1 MALRLQP
8 NPTFRAKVGIP
19 VPGQEKPEEIVCVFA
34 HMTRDEFREFTAP
47 EVAAARNDA
56 DSLARIIRGWEGV
69 DAEFSADALALLCQQ
84 YHGAAYAIS
93 SAFVAELTKAR
104 LGN

>member
-8 NPTFRAKVGIP
+8 NPTFRAKVGVP
-19 VPGQEKPEEIVCVFA
+19 VSGQEKPEEIVCVFA
-34 HMTRDEFREFTAP
+34 HMTRDEFREFAAP
-47 EVAAARNDA
+47 EVANARTDA
-56 DSLARIIRGWEGV
+56 DSLNRILRGWEGV

-84 YHGAAYAIS
+84 YHGAAFAIS

>member
-1 MALRLQP
+1 MALKLQP
-8 NPTFRAKVGIP
+8 APTFRAKVGIP
-19 VPGQEKPEEIVCVFA
+19 VPGQDKPEEIVCIFA
-34 HMTRDEFREFTAP
+34 HMTRDEFRDFAAP
-47 EVAAARNDA
+47 EVASKRTDA
-56 DSLARIIRGWEGV
+56 ESLARIMRGWEGV

-93 SAFVAELTKAR
+93 TAFVAELTKAR